1 MDLISRLLVL
11 FLLCFC
17 EEFYET
23 KITSILIPL
32 SLASLNSVPRF
43 PVKAKKNPST
53 ALGVFGYPN
62 NVSLEYKKYT

>member
-1 MDLISRLLVL
+1 MDLFSRHLVL

-17 EEFYET
+17 QEFYET
-23 KITSILIPL
+23 KTTSNLIPF

-53 ALGVFGYPN
+53 TVGVLGYPN
-62 NVSLEYKKYT
+62 NVD